1 MRFLQDVFIEIV
13 GTLFRFAPFPQKT
26 GWVKIGN
33 PDENSPVI
41 LTCNFR
47 LTVKRVRRAL
57 KGMNAHLLI
66 ANSRGINVWCAATGG
81 LLTNHDVISVLKTS
95 GIEKRVNHR
104 RVILPQLAATGIET
118 QVIQKKTGWKVL
130 WGPVY
135 AKNIPRFIQSNYN
148 KTKEMRQ
155 VVFPLSQRVEMAL
168 AWAFPMSVAAAGL
181 AFLVWK
187 EALVPLVF
195 FIWLIAFL
203 IFGTFPLY
211 RRWLNSEGK
220 RIGFIIFDFGRGGV
234 QLLLL
239 GILLIG
245 LSVYG
250 YWQGVLTPGFL
261 LHWGFVALLVI
272 LMISLDLMG
281 STPVFKSGLHEER
294 LLQTTLDREK
304 CRGAAFCE
312 AVCPMNCFEVDFEK
326 RKAAMPHAED
336 CVHCGACIVQCPFDA
351 LYFKSPTGEII
362 PPEAIRRF
370 KLNLMGK
377 RLIKV
382 S

>member
-1 MRFLQDVFIEIV
+1 MSFFYNALVEIV
-13 GTLFRFAPFPQKT
+13 GTLFRFMPFPQKT
-26 GWVKIGN
+26 GWIKIGN
-33 PDENSPVI
+33 PDENSPVF

-47 LTVKRVRRAL
+47 LTVSRVKRAL
-57 KGMNAHLLI
+57 KGMDGYLLI

-81 LLTNHDVISVLKTS
+81 LLTNHDVISILKTS
-95 GIEKRVNHR
+95 GIEKMVNHR
-104 RVILPQLAATGIET
+104 QVILPQLAATGIET

-135 AKNIPRFIQSNYN
+135 AKDIPEFVQNN
-148 KTKEMRQ
+148 FTKTRAMRQ
-155 VVFPLSQRVEMAL
+155 VAFPFSQRLEMAL

-187 EALVPLVF
+187 NAVASLVL

-211 RRWLNSEGK
+211 RRWLRSEGK
-220 RIGFIIFDFGRGGV
+220 RIGFIIFDFGRGGF

-239 GILLIG
+239 GILLFGI
-245 LSVYG
+245 SVYG
-250 YWQGVLTPGFL
+250 YLQSELTVGFL
-261 LHWGFVALLVI
+261 LHWGFIAFLVI

-281 STPVFKSGLHEER
+281 STPVFKSGLHEDR
-294 LLQTTLDREK
+294 FLKIILDKEK
-304 CRGAAFCE
+304 CLGAAFCE
-312 AVCPMNCFEVDFEK
+312 TVCPMNCFEVDLIK
-326 RKAAMPHAED
+326 RKAAMPRAGE

-351 LYFKSPTGEII
+351 LYFKNPTNEII
-362 PPEAIRRF
+362 PPEVLRRF

-377 RLIKV
+377 RLVKI
-382 S
+382 